1 MKLLLE
7 NWREYVAEKDSELS
21 ETIEKLLRMDF
32 NQAISLINAL
42 KTSEDDNYLEA
53 RYRVALERE
62 YKDSKKERQYWIK
75 KLDIFAQIPDTR
87 GTTAI
92 SRRLL
97 RNRGTHPLS
106 DAEKDWNSY
115 YDAEEKHQ
123 RIKEKFFDMDIYF
136 TKKDKL

>member
-1 MKLLLE
+1 MKLLFE
-7 NWREYVAEKDSELS
+7 NWREYVAEEDSELS

-42 KTSEDDNYLEA
+42 KTSEDDNYLEG

-62 YKDSKKERQYWIK
+62 YKDSKKEWRYWIK
-75 KLDIFAQIPDTR
+75 KLDIWDQRPDT
-87 GTTAI
+87 
-92 SRRLL
+92 
-97 RNRGTHPLS
+97 RGTHPLS

-123 RIKEKFFDMDIYF
+123 RIKEKFFDMDTYF
-136 TKKDKL
+136 TKKDKP